1 MDRGNS
7 LEAMA
12 LINCNSPFFSDS
24 SELTHKPSLSSE
36 LTRNSQ
42 HTCVAMVAPHYDET
56 LDHSQYGFL
65 GWMLDLMKLIL
76 GFYLF

>member
-7 LEAMA
+7 HEAMA
-12 LINCNSPFFSDS
+12 LINCNSPFLSD
-24 SELTHKPSLSSE
+24 SSE

-42 HTCVAMVAPHYDET
+42 HTCVAVPPPHYDET
-56 LDHSQYGFL
+56 LGHSQYGFL
-65 GWMLDLMKLIL
+65 GWMLGLKKLIL